1 MNSKNSS
8 ILVLV
13 LVLATL
19 GGLVYFNRD
28 VLIDPVNMA
37 IVFLLIVILFFP
49 TLWYQK
55 KKEAKLIEGNVEER

>member
-55 KKEAKLIEGNVEER
+55 KKEAKLIEGKVEDR